1 MKYRDNGKKVI
12 IYLTGRI
19 DASNIA
25 ETESRIR
32 EILVGY
38 TGYDAVLDASDLM
51 YISSAGLRIIMKISK
66 IVDNKLR
73 IINCTDEVYE
83 IFSVTGFTDILD
95 VNKASDGLLTE

>member
-1 MKYRDNGKKVI
+1 MEYRDNGKKVVI
-12 IYLTGRI
+12 SLRGRI

-25 ETESRIR
+25 VTESDIR

-38 TGYDAVLDASDLM
+38 TGYDAVLDASKLE
-51 YISSAGLRIIMKISK
+51 YISSAGLRIIMKISR

-83 IFSVTGFTDILD
+83 IFSMTGFTAILD
-95 VNKASDGLLTE
+95 VNKASDGILTD